1 MEEKKDL
8 KVEDITDDELVDEYI
23 KMLESYNKSLMVVE
37 EIIKVMSEKE
47 RILFLTE
54 KELKKRNIEIEE

>member
-1 MEEKKDL
+1 MEEKKEL

>member
-1 MEEKKDL
+1 MKEKEL

-23 KMLESYNKSLMVVE
+23 KMLESYKNSLMVVE

-54 KELKKRNIEIEE
+54 KELKKRNINIEEQ